1 MTTGSNTYYFL
12 FVLWICFT
20 MSVWKNRALFTQKA
34 RCRLLWYLINKMC
47 CHAFSTVNN
56 EAICYDWNLK
66 HWSLWYFQGI
76 WCSHRP
82 HLHSQHVHSLGC
94 PSPLWVCHICQDI
107 TRTGGGKTL
116 SEVRHSS
123 LCFILCYYYYFFLL
137 CAWIK
142 NQQWIYSLTLFAHC
156 IILVPER
163 INSMTR
169 SSMKCEMHCIDPVH
183 SNWFHGFVQLI
194 FLSFIV
200 PFCIL
205 DTNNS
210 KVILQRWIM
219 GKMLI
224 CRGISILLAL

>member
-1 MTTGSNTYYFL
+1 MDL
-12 FVLWICFT
+12 L
-20 MSVWKNRALFTQKA
+20 MSVWKNRAMFTQKA

-47 CHAFSTVNN
+47 CHTFSTVNN

-66 HWSLWYFQGI
+66 RWSLWYFQGI

-123 LCFILCYYYYFFLL
+123 LCFILCYFILFLL

-142 NQQWIYSLTLFAHC
+142 KSAMNLFSHFIRSLYNFSSRENKEYGVQFNKMRDALYWSSPLQ
-156 IILVPER
+156 LVPWLCPAHF
-163 INSMTR
+163 S
-169 SSMKCEMHCIDPVH
+169 
-183 SNWFHGFVQLI
+183 
-194 FLSFIV
+194 FLYCAFL
-200 PFCIL
+200 CL
-205 DTNNS
+205 NTNNS